1 MSTDFMIMDEA
12 QRLKNWNTQVAQAMR
27 RIHADYMVVLSG
39 TPLENKLQE
48 LYSIV
53 QIVNPFYLVLCMSS
67 SLTQPF
73 CLHPDKSL
81 DIRT

>member
-1 MSTDFMIMDEA
+1 MNTDLMIIDEA
-12 QRLKNWNTQVAQAMR
+12 QRLKNWNTQIAQAIR

-53 QIVNPFYLVLCMSS
+53 QLVNCKHNHT
-67 SLTQPF
+67 LTF
-73 CLHPDKSL
+73 
-81 DIRT
+81 RTNHRI